1 MATKAETAESAAMA
15 AVMAAAAVLLVAE
28 VMALMML
35 HVWRWRLRLRQE
47 RRKSG
52 GNRCP
57 SSGNLRRPWVG
68 LAWIRKET

>member
-1 MATKAETAESAAMA
+1 VATEAETAESAAMA

-35 HVWRWRLRLRQE
+35 HVWRWRLLAAAVATRAAE
-47 RRKSG
+47 K
-52 GNRCP
+52 CP

>member
-1 MATKAETAESAAMA
+1 MSTEAEAAESAAMA
-15 AVMAAAAVLLVAE
+15 AVMAAAAVLSVAE
-28 VMALMML
+28 VMALMMAM
-35 HVWRWRLRLRQE
+35 RLRLRQE